1 MPTLVT
7 ACRRS
12 TAAPRRHGHHGHHR
26 HQCRRHR
33 HRRRHLHHHISY
45 AAATIPSPEA
55 SAGQPLATL
64 SHAAVFAVIGLDD
77 SLPRCRRRH
86 LWWCW
91 PPHPINLR
99 TSTRS
104 RTANASSMSGHMPET
119 VRPELGPRAC
129 GSRRAPLAAGRRL
142 AATSKVRC
150 WMCASPCVA
159 LPMLMPTCAS
169 RFRLCC
175 CCVAGCGCGFEFRC
189 WKPGWRLKSRKIESG
204 LLPEFHG
211 ALLGP

>member
-1 MPTLVT
+1 MSCPKVVQRAGMPTLVT

-86 LWWCW
+86 LWCCW

-150 WMCASPCVA
+150 RCAAGSARRHALPCPCSCQHARHAFACVA
-159 LPMLMPTCAS
+159 A
-169 RFRLCC
+169 
-175 CCVAGCGCGFEFRC
+175 V
-189 WKPGWRLKSRKIESG
+189 
-204 LLPEFHG
+204 
-211 ALLGP
+211 